1 VLIRLYEARRT
12 PFLPE
17 DLAPLTLCEF
27 DTPVE
32 LELPK
37 CPRYRSMSEEPA
49 DEEPRFDPELFLALL
64 RAVFLEIDLAA
75 AAALRAWR
83 RLTLPVFEDLAMER

>member
-1 VLIRLYEARRT
+1 
-12 PFLPE
+12 
-17 DLAPLTLCEF
+17 
-27 DTPVE
+27 
-32 LELPK
+32 
-37 CPRYRSMSEEPA
+37 MSEEPA